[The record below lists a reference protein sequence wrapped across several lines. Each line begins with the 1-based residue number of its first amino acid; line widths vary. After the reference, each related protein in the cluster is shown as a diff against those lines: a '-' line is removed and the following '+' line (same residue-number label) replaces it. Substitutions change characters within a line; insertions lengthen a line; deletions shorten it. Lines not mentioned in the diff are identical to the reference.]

1 MGTRLRTCILL
12 VTLLFG
18 INSFVVSEVDI
29 INVVGIISHLMCV
42 FALLNLSA
50 AVVAY
55 AFVS

>member
-1 MGTRLRTCILL
+1 MGTRLGTCVFL

-18 INSFVVSEVDI
+18 IDSFVVSEVDI
-29 INVVGIISHLMCV
+29 VNVVVIISHLMCV